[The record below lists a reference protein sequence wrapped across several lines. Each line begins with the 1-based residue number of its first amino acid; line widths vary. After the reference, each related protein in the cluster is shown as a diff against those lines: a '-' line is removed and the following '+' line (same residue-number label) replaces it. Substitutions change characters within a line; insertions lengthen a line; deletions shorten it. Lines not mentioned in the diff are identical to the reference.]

1 MSSWK
6 RRACNSENVC
16 PTPEK
21 KSVDRRDS
29 HCQGLLS
36 IFVSTCTIITFVQ
49 FLSLFHP
56 LILFLGKTKS
66 VSLQC
71 KIDTEQAG
79 KYSLL
84 SSLLVPL
91 ADYVTRD
98 RGERLYSQATSEDR
112 YLFYDDGD
120 FQTYRLLISMALLEI
135 YLFLFLSWMRTLQL
149 LLLTQRS
156 STSRQASRL
165 KSPRFFIASFLV
177 IVLKLLGQVWWHSKV
192 PNCPFPR

>member
-36 IFVSTCTIITFVQ
+36 IFVSTCTIITFFQ
-49 FLSLFHP
+49 FLSIFHP

-84 SSLLVPL
+84 HPRPL
-91 ADYVTRD
+91 
-98 RGERLYSQATSEDR
+98 
-112 YLFYDDGD
+112 
-120 FQTYRLLISMALLEI
+120 
-135 YLFLFLSWMRTLQL
+135 
-149 LLLTQRS
+149 
-156 STSRQASRL
+156 SRL
-165 KSPRFFIASFLV
+165 RNERQRREAVFAGYLRRSVLVLWWWWLPNIPFVNFDGVTLNLFISISFV
-177 IVLKLLGQVWWHSKV
+177 NENVAVVVADST
-192 PNCPFPR
+192 